1 MRFVMIM
8 AAITVLSGKASA
20 GPELLV
26 EPSEFEFGL
35 APQKSTI
42 SHSFW
47 FKSIGDDTIV
57 INEIKT
63 GCACATMPLPSDRLA
78 PGDSMLVSFFWE
90 LRSRTGSAGKYPYIF
105 TNAGPDAYRVNLT
118 ALAMPRPDSA
128 RPVSFRPH
136 KFELSRLPS
145 RSIDSLTFTV
155 TNHSSQALA
164 LKLVSREIQEC
175 QVSMPNSIPAGSSRG
190 GSILIKPGF
199 RETEFQRSL
208 TFELSDAAKTRI
220 TVPIRRKM
228 YQTSASVSR

>member
-1 MRFVMIM
+1 MRLFMIM
-8 AAITVLSGKASA
+8 AAIAVLSGEASA
-20 GPELLV
+20 GPELLI

-90 LRSRTGSAGKYPYIF
+90 LRLRTGAAGKYPYIF
-105 TNAGPDAYRVNLT
+105 TNAGPDPYRVNLT

-136 KFELSRLPS
+136 KLELSKLAS
-145 RSIDSLTFTV
+145 RSIDSITFTV
-155 TNHSSQALA
+155 TNHSSGALA
-164 LKLVSREIQEC
+164 IKLVSREIEEC
-175 QVSMPNSIPAGSSRG
+175 QVTMPKSLPAGSSRG
-190 GSILIKPGF
+190 GSIVIKPGY
-199 RETEFQRSL
+199 REAEFKRSL

-220 TVPIRRKM
+220 TVPIRRKI
-228 YQTSASVSR
+228 YQTSATVSR